1 MRLFRHYFL
10 LFIVS
15 FSALHAQEGFYYQAV
30 IKNPDGSPLKET
42 QVEVKIS
49 IATNT
54 SILYTE
60 QRSIQTSR
68 EGFVSFI
75 IGASDPSSFSNINW
89 GQDLFLEDQIDVND
103 GQGFSTPSRM
113 PLLKSPRAYVADRAI
128 SVIDNSITTNGIL
141 NQTILDEDIS
151 DSAAIS
157 FSKLNISFSD
167 IEGLGFNLSGQV
179 DLTDD
184 VTGTLPTTNGGT
196 GATTAPM
203 VGVITA
209 ADAAAARTVLGVDAA
224 GTQVSTDVTLAGK
237 DFLSITDQT
246 ITAGQVDLTDDVT
259 GTLPTTNGGTGATT
273 APMVGVIT
281 AADAAA
287 ARTELSIITG
297 TFNWSNSPSNFEV
310 IDITGVTASSIVTI
324 SMNGEGNSQI
334 IRYVKPEA
342 GKITIQLNGDPGNG
356 TKFSYFIIP

>member
-184 VTGTLPTTNGGT
+184 VTGTLP
-196 GATTAPM
+196 
-203 VGVITA
+203 I
-209 ADAAAARTVLGVDAA
+209 
-224 GTQVSTDVTLAGK
+224 
-237 DFLSITDQT
+237 
-246 ITAGQVDLTDDVT
+246 
-259 GTLPTTNGGTGATT
+259 TNGGTGATT

-310 IDITGVTASSIVTI
+310 INITGVTASSIVTI

>member
-141 NQTILDEDIS
+141 NQTILNEDIS

-157 FSKLNISFSD
+157 FSKLSISFSD
-167 IEGLGFNLSGQV
+167 IEGLGALMDTEVTNLADVKAFDPTAYATAAQGTTADNALQAASNLS
-179 DLTDD
+179 DL
-184 VTGTLPTTNGGT
+184 
-196 GATTAPM
+196 
-203 VGVITA
+203 
-209 ADAAAARTVLGVDAA
+209 ADAATARNSLGIYSGVYEITVNGAAEPISVSDLIGLSALAQSATIIFHSNEPGLVVIQSVLEDSDFD
-224 GTQVSTDVTLAGK
+224 TTLDTIRVSFSA
-237 DFLSITDQT
+237 
-246 ITAGQVDLTDDVT
+246 
-259 GTLPTTNGGTGATT
+259 N
-273 APMVGVIT
+273 
-281 AADAAA
+281 
-287 ARTELSIITG
+287 
-297 TFNWSNSPSNFEV
+297 
-310 IDITGVTASSIVTI
+310 SSIGDKI
-324 SMNGEGNSQI
+324 SYI
-334 IRYVKPEA
+334 
-342 GKITIQLNGDPGNG
+342 
-356 TKFSYFIIP
+356 IIP